1 MRGLSGL
8 IVMVALAGPA
18 SAISFQ
24 ECILADGSKVFTDQP
39 CPKNAKELPRFI
51 ADPKPPPPPP
61 TDPVDAATPPPDLA
75 EADQVTKDNAP
86 PPMPKPRKRYRCIR
100 PEGGDYVSNTTNDET
115 RWVPLW
121 KVERPNL
128 ILDSGGA
135 DVQAAKHPP
144 QSGKSSPEKAEASSR
159 LVLVRDQCLLVTGS
173 ALCTMIRTERRQV
186 EEKLAVAPESQR
198 AQLEAEGNHLDLE
211 FVASCKTQTP

>member
-1 MRGLSGL
+1 MRGLVSL
-8 IVMVALAGPA
+8 LLMIALAGPA
-18 SAISFQ
+18 GAISFQ
-24 ECILADGSKVFTDQP
+24 ECILADGSKIFTDQP
-39 CPKNAKELPRFI
+39 CPKNALELPRFI

-61 TDPVDAATPPPDLA
+61 ADPVDQATTPPDVA
-75 EADQVTKDNAP
+75 TADQETKDNAP
-86 PPMPKPRKRYRCIR
+86 PPVPKPRTRYRCIR

-115 RWVPLW
+115 RWVPIW

-144 QSGKSSPEKAEASSR
+144 QSGKPSPEKAEASSR

-173 ALCTMIRTERRQV
+173 QLCTMIRTERREV
-186 EEKLAVAPESQR
+186 EEKLAVASESQR
-198 AQLEAEGNHLDLE
+198 AQLEAEGNQLDLE
-211 FVASCKTQTP
+211 YVASCKSQAP

>member
-1 MRGLSGL
+1 M
-8 IVMVALAGPA
+8 MFALAGSA

-24 ECILADGSKVFTDQP
+24 ECILADGSKIFTDQP

-61 TDPVDAATPPPDLA
+61 ADPVDTAAPPTEVANTD
-75 EADQVTKDNAP
+75 EETRKNAP
-86 PPMPKPRKRYRCIR
+86 PPVPKPRKRYRCIR
-100 PEGGDYVSNTTNDET
+100 PEGGDYVSNTTHDET

-135 DVQAAKHPP
+135 DVQAAKRPP
-144 QSGKSSPEKAEASSR
+144 VASAKPNPEKAEASSR

-173 ALCTMIRTERRQV
+173 ELCTMIRTERRQV
-186 EEKLAVAPESQR
+186 EEKLAAASESQR
-198 AQLEAEGNHLDLE
+198 PQLEAEGNQLDLE